1 MRVHPV
7 AFVIGLLLGFV
18 LSQTPEFA
26 QQYRQRLG
34 GAVDELQRRRDQLS
48 RKPLPQ
54 PGPDPQGLL
63 RVERPL
69 GEEPQQRST
78 LGRQQPLKGLST

>member
-34 GAVDELQRRRDQLS
+34 GAVDELQRIVLQFDDDVRAAPAMTGRR
-48 RKPLPQ
+48 RC
-54 PGPDPQGLL
+54 G
-63 RVERPL
+63 
-69 GEEPQQRST
+69 
-78 LGRQQPLKGLST
+78 